1 MASTTASTS
10 SKDSKPKIPTTPP
23 RLSERRLR
31 RDQAVRRVLL
41 LALSGFVVAGLVG
54 LLGARTGSV
63 TASGGGYRL
72 TVQYP
77 EVSRP
82 GLAIRWELRLSHS
95 GGFSGPIRVDTTLG
109 YFDLFDF
116 NNLQALPASVTNDG
130 YSTVWVFDPPRGDVL
145 LVDLDAAMSPAV
157 QKGTTATTTVF
168 VGGVR
173 QVSVT
178 YETRVMP

>member
-41 LALSGFVVAGLVG
+41 LALAGFVVAGAVG

-63 TASGGGYRL
+63 TASGNGYRL

-77 EVSRP
+77 EVIRP
-82 GLAIRWELRLSHS
+82 GLAIRWELRLSHPD
-95 GGFSGPIRVDTTLG
+95 GFPGPVRVDTTLG

-116 NNLQALPASVTNDG
+116 NTLPTLPASVSNVR
-130 YSTVWVFDPPRGDVL
+130 YSTVWVFDRPRG
-145 LVDLDAAMSPAV
+145 
-157 QKGTTATTTVF
+157 
-168 VGGVR
+168 
-173 QVSVT
+173 
-178 YETRVMP
+178 E

>member
-1 MASTTASTS
+1 MASTASTA
-10 SKDSKPKIPTTPP
+10 DSKPKLSTIPPI
-23 RLSERRLR
+23 LSGPRLR
-31 RDQAVRRVLL
+31 REHAARFVLIVG
-41 LALSGFVVAGLVG
+41 LAGFVVAGAFG
-54 LLGARTGSV
+54 LFGVRTGSV

-72 TVQYP
+72 TIQYP
-77 EVSRP
+77 AVVRP

-95 GGFSGPIRVDTTLG
+95 GGFDRPIRIDTTLG

-116 NNLQALPASVTNDG
+116 NNLQALPSSVTNQG
-130 YSTVWVFDPPRGDVL
+130 YNTVWVLDPPRGDALV
-145 LVDLDAAMSPAV
+145 VDLDASVSPSV

-168 VGGVR
+168 VGGMR

>member
-10 SKDSKPKIPTTPP
+10 SKDSRPKISTAPP
-23 RLSERRLR
+23 RLPERRLR
-31 RDQAVRRVLL
+31 RDFVARLVLL
-41 LALSGFVVAGLVG
+41 VALLGFVVAGAVG
-54 LLGARTGSV
+54 LFGARTGSV

-77 EVSRP
+77 EVIRP
-82 GLAIRWELRLSHS
+82 GLAIRWELRLSHP
-95 GGFSGPIRVDTTLG
+95 GGFDGPVRVDTTLG

-116 NNLQALPASVTNDG
+116 NNLQALPSSVTNVG
-130 YSTVWVFDPPRGDVL
+130 SSAVWVFDPPRGDVL
-145 LVDLDAAMSPAV
+145 VVDLDASVSPSV

-168 VGGVR
+168 VRGVR

>member
-10 SKDSKPKIPTTPP
+10 SKDSPP
-23 RLSERRLR
+23 RISTVPPLLPERRLR
-31 RDQAVRRVLL
+31 RDFGARLVLL
-41 LALSGFVVAGLVG
+41 VALAGFVVAGAVG

-63 TASGGGYRL
+63 TASGNGYGL

-77 EVSRP
+77 EIIRP
-82 GLAIRWELRLSHS
+82 GLAIRWELRLSHP
-95 GGFSGPIRVDTTLG
+95 GGFPGPVRVDTTLG

-116 NNLQALPASVTNDG
+116 NNLQALPASVSNAG
-130 YSTVWVFDPPRGDVL
+130 YTAVWVFDRPRGDVL
-145 LVDLDAAMSPAV
+145 VVDLDASVSPSV
-157 QKGTTATTTVF
+157 QKGTTATTTVY
-168 VGGVR
+168 VGGAR